1 MKISVI
7 TQSAIKINS
16 GDKVIYFDPYNIKEE
31 LHDADYIFIT
41 HDHYDHYDEASIEKI
56 KKDTTKIIVPLCLKD
71 KEHNLLIE
79 GYRYYGID
87 DIKFV
92 TVPSYNIDKKFHP
105 REKYYVGYVI
115 ELEGKNLYIMG
126 DTDRTLESDNVKCDI
141 CFVPIGGTYTMN
153 VDEASDYINYIHP
166 EVAIPIHYG
175 SIVGDKSLGEEF
187 KNKVDDNIKVEV
199 LMGEKEYDC

>member
-1 MKISVI
+1 MKINII
-7 TQSAIKINS
+7 TQSAIKIESNN
-16 GDKVIYFDPYNIKEE
+16 KIIYFDPYNIKDE

-41 HDHYDHYDEASIEKI
+41 HDHYDHYDEKSIDNI

-79 GYRYYGID
+79 GYRYYAID
-87 DIKFV
+87 DIKFS
-92 TVPSYNIDKKFHP
+92 TIPSYNIDKQFHP
-105 REKYYVGYVI
+105 REKYYIGYLL
-115 ELEGKNLYIMG
+115 ELEGKKLYIMG
-126 DTDRTLESDNVKCDI
+126 DTDRTLEADNVKCDI

-153 VDEASDYINYIHP
+153 VDEATDFINDLKP
-166 EVAIPIHYG
+166 EIAIPIHYG

-187 KNKVDDNIKVEV
+187 KSKVDDNIRVEV